1 MNLRNPV
8 NALEQSIVEKPGSKG
23 AEVNT
28 LIDLLQYQVSAQP
41 NAQAIVGMH
50 GSMTFKQLEQQAEKA

>member
-1 MNLRNPV
+1 MNLRNPM

-23 AEVNT
+23 TEVDT

-41 NAQAIVGMH
+41 NAQAIVGCMAVLRL
-50 GSMTFKQLEQQAEKA
+50 SS